1 MDNLDDNIIIRWT
14 RPDEAHLFA
23 YSHSKVEA
31 ILTCPVWGIIRYA
44 KNLYY
49 PTSQRAMALEAGGAM
64 HDVFAA
70 CRLWQLL
77 RLQHLPEHFAYH
89 GARLFTQERFERCWK
104 DYGGEEKDFADEL
117 KNFCFNV
124 LNSGEFYDDPDDAM
138 RTLSNMEHTVLRYV
152 DWRMPQFERNP
163 IWVEDRSIP
172 SCRIGIE
179 QVFDV
184 IITYQG
190 RSVRYIGTIDGIITP
205 IKDNP
210 DYPDKLHE
218 AVIDENK
225 TASRLDETWRKSYMV
240 KSQPT
245 GYITIGRMITSLVI
259 NRVRM
264 IGVKIKQTRSSED
277 LQAFIEERDEH
288 QILKWVQSLFH
299 AHDLVEKYKDAPLTA
314 PQYTHSCSR
323 YFRPCAFI
331 DLCAANPEDQED
343 IYGSMVQGE
352 LSPSE
357 KRANELMNAAAAA
370 LVAPQ

>member
-1 MDNLDDNIIIRWT
+1 MTSTDLDTSIQIRWT
-14 RPDEAHLFA
+14 RQDEAHLFA

-31 ILTCPVWGIIRYA
+31 ILTCPVWGIIRYVQ
-44 KNLYY
+44 NLYY
-49 PTSQRAMALEAGGAM
+49 PTAQRAMALEAGGAM

-77 RLQHLPEHFAYH
+77 RLQHLPEHFEHH
-89 GARLFTQERFERCWK
+89 GIRLFGEERFRRSWK
-104 DYGGEEKDFADEL
+104 DYGGEPNNYRDEL
-117 KNFCFNV
+117 INFCFSI
-124 LNSGEFYDDPDDAM
+124 LNSGEFYDDPDDTM
-138 RTLSNMEHTVLRYV
+138 RTLSNMEHTVIRYV

-163 IWVEDRSIP
+163 IWVEDRNDPTS
-172 SCRIGIE
+172 RIGIE

-184 IITYQG
+184 IITYKG

-210 DYPDKLHE
+210 DYPNALIE

-245 GYITIGRMITSLVI
+245 GYITIARMITSLVVTK
-259 NRVRM
+259 VRM

-277 LQAFIEERDEH
+277 LQAFIEDRDEH

-299 AHDLVEKYKDAPLTA
+299 AHDLVETYKDNPLTA

-323 YFRPCAFI
+323 YFRPCSFI
-331 DLCAANPEDQED
+331 ELCAANPEDQED
-343 IYGSMVQGE
+343 IYQSMVPGE

-357 KRANELMNAAAAA
+357 KRANELMEKANGE
-370 LVAPQ
+370 